1 MNENVILNLGGSGG
15 ASLNFKVVGNPQPEA
30 PGENTIWVDTDS
42 ITSWVISATAP
53 ENPEDGMVWI
63 STGASSTVAFN
74 ALKKNNITVYPIFT
88 QQYVSGAWVDKAA
101 KSYQNGEWVDWITY
115 LFKEGEGKKVQLA
128 ITGSTVNIGTDGI
141 AFSGS
146 SSKGLYA
153 DVAVTLKKT
162 STFCVEAT
170 ITNVG
175 TSDTYMGSVVAKTP
189 SVYSSTRNDHP
200 QTAPARAK
208 ISADNKR
215 TVYKL
220 SLEPGTYH
228 FGVSGNIVGT
238 VHNMWY
244 E

>member
-1 MNENVILNLGGSGG
+1 MIFTLVGGGGGS
-15 ASLNFKVVGNPQPEA
+15 SLNFEVVGNPKPENPKA
-30 PGENTIWVDTDS
+30 NTIWIDTDTE
-42 ITSWVISATAP
+42 ITGWAFSTTEPDLVDGFVWFPVGSASP
-53 ENPEDGMVWI
+53 
-63 STGASSTVAFN
+63 VAFN
-74 ALKKNNITVYPIFT
+74 ALEENILMVYPLSAKQVIG
-88 QQYVSGAWVDKAA
+88 GAWVDVSSE
-101 KSYQNGEWVDWITY
+101 SYQGGWVGWITY
-115 LFKEGEGKKVQLA
+115 LFKEGEGEKVQLA
-128 ITGSTVNIGTDGI
+128 TTGSTINIRTDGI

-153 DVAVTLKKT
+153 DVAVTLEKT

-200 QTAPARAK
+200 QTATARAK
-208 ISADNKR
+208 ISADGVR

-228 FGVSGNIVGT
+228 FGVSGNIIGT